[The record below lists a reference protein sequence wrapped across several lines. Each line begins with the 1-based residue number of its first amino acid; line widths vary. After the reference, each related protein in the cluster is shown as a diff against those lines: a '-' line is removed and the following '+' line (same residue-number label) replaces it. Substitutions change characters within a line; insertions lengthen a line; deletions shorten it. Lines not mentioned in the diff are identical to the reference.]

1 MWVYYYSKQIQ
12 LQRMEALHMPL
23 SELLDLIACHR
34 IKQERRK
41 MKMSFDPDID
51 IPDLE

>member
-1 MWVYYYSKQIQ
+1 MWLYYYSKQIQ

-23 SELLDLIACHR
+23 GELLDLIACHQ
-34 IKQERRK
+34 IKQERRR
-41 MKMSFDPDID
+41 MKMPFDPDID